1 MWESLGFTIAFV
13 YSTFLCTSVKLYVLI
28 SVLVVGMTG
37 YCIVEYIIHKSNK
50 DVKTESDQMKKEDVK
65 VVANGWD
72 NKAFSTD
79 L

>member
-1 MWESLGFTIAFV
+1 M
-13 YSTFLCTSVKLYVLI
+13 KLYVLI
-28 SVLVVGMTG
+28 SVLVVGMAG

-50 DVKTESDQMKKEDVK
+50 DEKKNSDQINKTKDVQM
-65 VVANGWD
+65 VANGSD